1 MVLAPS
7 MLNHIVLALEP
18 FGALDAI
25 ELSETWEILGGFDLL
40 VLSKMF
46 RGAEI
51 GMNEVEVPKSGTS
64 INYLSLYLGQR
75 GYSKNPSVICK
86 GMY

>member
-18 FGALDAI
+18 FGALDAV
-25 ELSETWEILGGFDLL
+25 ELSETWKILGRLDLL

-51 GMNEVEVPKSGTS
+51 GMNEVEVPKSRTS
-64 INYLSLYLGQR
+64 INYLSLFLG
-75 GYSKNPSVICK
+75 
-86 GMY
+86 